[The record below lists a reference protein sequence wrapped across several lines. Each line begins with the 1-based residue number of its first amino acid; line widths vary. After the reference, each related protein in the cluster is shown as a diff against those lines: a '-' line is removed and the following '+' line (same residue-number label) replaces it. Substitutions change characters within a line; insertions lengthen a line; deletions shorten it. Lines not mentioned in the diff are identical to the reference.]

1 LSDKIKVLFIG
12 DIIGDPGYNL
22 TKLMLPGYVTKYK
35 TDFVIANGENITE
48 VKAFS
53 KRTVKNFSSS
63 TSMYLPAEIILWIKF
78 KLINISW
85 KRKEF

>member
-1 LSDKIKVLFIG
+1 MSDKIKVLFIG

-48 VKAFS
+48 GKG
-53 KRTVKNFSSS
+53 
-63 TSMYLPAEIILWIKF
+63 ILEKDGK
-78 KLINISW
+78 KLLELDINVLTGGNHTMDKIQAHLLCS
-85 KRKEF
+85 E